1 MKRIYSLDVLRGL
14 AIFIM
19 VFVDA
24 PPGGI
29 AYPIFIHA
37 PWEGLTFADFAFPG
51 FVFTMGLSA
60 AVSLAR
66 RNPSTKK
73 IFRRAAILFA
83 IGIVFNILPSIFA
96 WLIRDDFTGANLYAG
111 TIEHLRIFGILQ
123 RLALIYAFG
132 VLLART
138 IRNDLGIFIAAF
150 ALLIFSSLG
159 FHVYAPD
166 NPFDQTHNISRAV
179 DLIFPGENRI
189 YWSTH
194 DPEGLYGTIASTASF
209 LFGFLAGKVILD
221 SAALRDKLF
230 LLAVGSLILLVAGS
244 VWSSFDIVAKE
255 IWTAPFALITSGV
268 EVFLLAALIRLLD
281 ARPNAKRFFQP
292 LAAVG
297 MNPLFFF
304 LLPNIALVFISS
316 FPSPAEGMDLYVWFF
331 ISTFSHLISPEFGS
345 MIFCLLWCLLWLP
358 IAEVLY
364 KMKVTIKI

>member
-66 RNPSTKK
+66 RKPSTKRILK
-73 IFRRAAILFA
+73 RAAILFA
-83 IGIVFNILPSIFA
+83 IGIVFNMLPSIFA
-96 WLIRDDFTGANLYAG
+96 WLILDDFTGANLYAG
-111 TIEHLRIFGILQ
+111 TIENLRIFGILQ
-123 RLALIYAFG
+123 RLALVYAFG
-132 VLLART
+132 LLLART
-138 IRNDLGIFIAAF
+138 IRNDLGLFLVAF
-150 ALLIFSSLG
+150 ALLIVSSIG

-166 NPFDQTHNISRAV
+166 NPFDQAHNLSRAV
-179 DLIFPGENRI
+179 DLIFPGANHI
-189 YWSTH
+189 YWPTH
-194 DPEGLYGTIASTASF
+194 DSEGLYGTLASTASF
-209 LFGFLAGKVILD
+209 LFGFLAGKVLLD
-221 SAALRDKLF
+221 RAALRDKLF
-230 LLAVGSLILLVAGS
+230 LLAVAGVILLIAGGA
-244 VWSSFDIVAKE
+244 WSIVDIVAKE

-268 EVFLLAALIRLLD
+268 EVLLLVVLIKFLD

-304 LLPNIALVFISS
+304 LLTNVGLILLNTI
-316 FPSPAEGMDLYVWFF
+316 PSPAEGMSFYVWFF
-331 ISTFSHLISPEFGS
+331 ISTFNHLITPEFGS
-345 MIFCLLWCLLWLP
+345 MLFCLLWCLLWLP
-358 IAEVLY
+358 IAQILY